1 MSFFIDII
9 VSCFFAYRY
18 TFPPDLDALCKN
30 ADFPQFAQQSW
41 NCNLVS
47 SLLFYTESD
56 VSRLVDVTSLNNVYF
71 TCSQYDV
78 FLISNRPQWNAPL
91 TIYTSVY
98 TCSTRWSVLNATQVD
113 A

>member
-18 TFPPDLDALCKN
+18 TFPP
-30 ADFPQFAQQSW
+30 
-41 NCNLVS
+41 
-47 SLLFYTESD
+47 SD